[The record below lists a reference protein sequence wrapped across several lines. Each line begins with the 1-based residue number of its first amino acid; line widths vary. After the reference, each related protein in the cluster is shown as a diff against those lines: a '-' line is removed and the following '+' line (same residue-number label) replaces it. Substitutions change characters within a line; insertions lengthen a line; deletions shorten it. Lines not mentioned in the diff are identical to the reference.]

1 MKIIKRTIQFSL
13 AFAGV
18 LFLLQS
24 CAKVEGPGGSSSI
37 VGKVHVNVYDVAGTL
52 INDYDA
58 QDEDVYLIYG
68 GTNSFYDDDVKT
80 SYDGSFE
87 FNYLQKGTYKLF
99 VYQDCNSCASG
110 KEAVFVNDVEITDSK
125 TTTDIGT
132 IIIVD

>member
-1 MKIIKRTIQFSL
+1 MKTIKRTLHFSL

-18 LFLLQS
+18 LFLFQS
-24 CAKVEGPGGSSSI
+24 CTKVEGPGGSSSI
-37 VGKVHVNVYDVAGTL
+37 KGKIHINVYDVAGNL

-68 GTNSFYDDDVKT
+68 DENTFYDDDIKT

-87 FNYLQKGTYKLF
+87 FNYLQKGNYQVF
-99 VYQDCNSCASG
+99 VYQDCNTCASG
-110 KEAVFVNDVEITDSK
+110 KEAVIVDVEITDSK

-132 IIIVD
+132 IDIVD

>member
-1 MKIIKRTIQFSL
+1 MKIIKRVIQFSL

-18 LFLLQS
+18 LFLFQS

-37 VGKVHVNVYDVAGTL
+37 IGKVHVEVYDVAGNL

-68 GTNSFYDDDVKT
+68 GEDSFYDDDVKT
-80 SYDGSFE
+80 SYDGTFE

-110 KEAVFVNDVEITDSK
+110 KEAVFVNDIEITEKKSE
-125 TTTDIGT
+125 TNVGT
-132 IIIVD
+132 ITILD